1 MTSTLYLAGVFAL
14 ASLTVSR
21 SAEPSIAVATSA
33 PVNNAAPVVA
43 VAFSATAETSANPPT
58 GLAARRWDA
67 IGHRA
72 MAAMAYDRLSQ
83 STRARV
89 NALLRKHPDLESL
102 GEGIDV
108 QTPAGVREVFIRA
121 SVWPDRIRS
130 DARFYRETS
139 PDATPTPLLPGFP
152 TMARRDG
159 WHYLTRS
166 FSTDGTPTLMLEE
179 PNVASELPKMA
190 DALADNAIPESVR
203 AYHLGW
209 IIHVVGDLHQPLHG
223 TSRSTAESPDGD
235 AGGNRMWVR
244 TPRSDRDSTNLHSTW
259 DGMVG
264 RVSRGIPLDSVAL
277 ALADAL
283 PVSEMPSDD
292 LVIPDGAALAA
303 TVKSW
308 ADESATLARY
318 VAYDTPLRDTDAP
331 PMLSADYMAQG
342 ERIARQRLALAAY
355 RLVALLEARLG
366 DK

>member
-1 MTSTLYLAGVFAL
+1 MPSFLLLACLFAL
-14 ASLTVSR
+14 APIALPANT
-21 SAEPSIAVATSA
+21 EPSSTS
-33 PVNNAAPVVA
+33 
-43 VAFSATAETSANPPT
+43 TSV
-58 GLAARRWDA
+58 RRWDA

-83 STRARV
+83 PVRARV
-89 NALLRKHPDLESL
+89 NTLLRQHPDLESL

-108 QTPAGVREVFIRA
+108 KSPAGVREVFIRA

-130 DARFYRETS
+130 DARFYRESS
-139 PDATPTPLLPGFP
+139 PDATPTPLLPGYP

-166 FSTDGTPTLMLEE
+166 FSTDGTTPIVLTE
-179 PNVASELPKMA
+179 PHVASELPKMA

-223 TSRSTAESPDGD
+223 TSRSTIDSPDGD

-244 TPRSDRDSTNLHSTW
+244 TPRSERDSTNLHGTW

-264 RVSRGIPLDSVAL
+264 RVSRDMPIDSVAESL
-277 ALADAL
+277 AAGLPLADL
-283 PVSEMPSDD
+283 PGDE
-292 LVIPDGAALAA
+292 LVIPDGAALAQ

-318 VAYDTPLRDTDAP
+318 FAYNIPERDSDLP
-331 PMLSADYMAQG
+331 PMLSADYMARG
-342 ERIARQRLALAAY
+342 EYIARQRLALAAY

>member
-1 MTSTLYLAGVFAL
+1 MPSFTTLAYLLALSPITVPAHPEPLAAG
-14 ASLTVSR
+14 
-21 SAEPSIAVATSA
+21 AVASY
-33 PVNNAAPVVA
+33 
-43 VAFSATAETSANPPT
+43 SANPPAN
-58 GLAARRWDA
+58 AAVRRWDA

-83 STRARV
+83 PVRARV
-89 NALLRKHPDLESL
+89 NALLRQHPDLVSL

-130 DARFYRETS
+130 DARFYRESS
-139 PDATPTPLLPGFP
+139 PDATPTPLLPGYP

-166 FSTDGTPTLMLEE
+166 FSTDGTTPIVLTE

-223 TSRSTAESPDGD
+223 TSRSTIDSPDGD

-244 TPRSDRDSTNLHSTW
+244 TPRSERDSTNLHGTW

-264 RVSRGIPLDSVAL
+264 RVSRDIPLDSIAESL
-277 ALADAL
+277 AAGL
-283 PVSEMPSDD
+283 PLSDMPGDE
-292 LVIPDGAALAA
+292 LVIPDGAALAQ

-318 VAYDTPLRDTDAP
+318 FAYNVPPREGDLP
-331 PMLSADYMAQG
+331 PMLSADYMERG
-342 ERIARQRLALAAY
+342 EYISRQRLAIAAY

-366 DK
+366 DQ